1 MSCRQLEQAA
11 TAGELQ
17 PRGLLQLEMWRACR
31 EITRT
36 EGGRGAVRAAE
47 LGDRFCDSFVQ
58 IPPAAAEEPRLEA
71 GGLQPGGLLSH
82 ERGRIRA
89 AGGPRVIGSGP
100 VRVQAERPA
109 RLRVTRALQPAL

>member
-58 IPPAAAEEPRLEA
+58 IPPPFCEYQSGALPLDQLPENAVIATWLVFSGSTAMA
-71 GGLQPGGLLSH
+71 GSESPNVSVFA
-82 ERGRIRA
+82 RF
-89 AGGPRVIGSGP
+89 GS
-100 VRVQAERPA
+100 VFATTTSTTE
-109 RLRVTRALQPAL
+109 